1 MAKGFKHG
9 AGGAS
14 ALNFKIVGGA
24 IQPGNPKENTIWVN
38 TQTEISGWAFSAT
51 EPGSPVEGMVWILTG
66 TSSKVEFNVLKKNC
80 VQVYPISAKQY
91 VSGAWVDVT
100 AKSYQGSEWVDW
112 IMWDNFLFYHGIF
125 VNGQSYVEVDKKE
138 GSFTVYDDR
147 ININAGST
155 SAGYMYGYFSKPFST
170 KNKSIITVRLKSNG
184 DWTTTGT
191 EAWQNGL
198 IMFASTSTNPQF
210 SDPLVRTKKLTAGV
224 EYEISIDVSA
234 VSDERYLHIRP
245 TRSGGNGTLDVDI
258 FEVEVS

>member
-1 MAKGFKHG
+1 MIGRTNT
-9 AGGAS
+9 GGGGGG
-14 ALNFKIVGGA
+14 LNFSVVGGTS
-24 IQPGNPKENTIWVN
+24 QPVNPKENTIWVN
-38 TQTEISGWAFSAT
+38 TETEISGWVFSAT
-51 EPGSPVEGMVWILTG
+51 EPESPLDGMVWILTG
-66 TSSKVEFNVLKKNC
+66 TSSKVEFNVLKKNY

-125 VNGQSYVEVDKKE
+125 VNGQSYVEIEKKE

-155 SAGYMYGYFSKPFST
+155 KAGYMYGYFSKPFST
-170 KNKSIITVRLKSNG
+170 ENKSKITVRLKSNG

-198 IMFASTSTNPQF
+198 IMFASPVTKPEY
-210 SDPLVRTKKLTAGV
+210 SDPLVMTKKLTAGV
-224 EYEISIDVSA
+224 EYEMSIDVSA
-234 VSDERYLHIRP
+234 VSDERYLHIRAI
-245 TRSGGNGTLDVDI
+245 RSGGSGTLDVDI